1 MSIGSCFA
9 VNMAQKL
16 DFKFQ
21 NSCNLWDFVSSLAIE
36 NSYFAV
42 SEKKLQKKMYF
53 FITSAGIVLM
63 YIIVMLIKTI
73 YYITGMR
80 LLQQQSDK

>member
-9 VNMAQKL
+9 VNIQKL

-42 SEKKLQKKMYF
+42 SEKKFTEEDVF
-53 FITSAGIVLM
+53 FHNECWHCFDVF
-63 YIIVMLIKTI
+63 
-73 YYITGMR
+73 R
-80 LLQQQSDK
+80 L